1 MNPLTPNDP
10 RDDDA
15 VLDGSALDGRLRF
28 ALRELRRDDPPSTDL
43 WPGIAARI
51 AQAPQQC
58 APQKP
63 AAPAR
68 HHRLAP
74 WALAASMVLAVGIAW
89 QLRPPAAAP
98 DPASSPVSR
107 EAAALTREYEAA
119 LSELDH
125 AGPSDDAALRELDR
139 SAATI
144 RAALTRDP
152 DARFLLD
159 RLQDTYRRRLSL
171 TQRLLQA

>member
-1 MNPLTPNDP
+1 MNPLPPSDT
-10 RDDDA
+10 RDDHD
-15 VLDGSALDGRLRF
+15 ALDGRLRF
-28 ALRELRRDDPPSTDL
+28 ALRELRRDDPPATDL

-51 AQAPQQC
+51 AHAPQH
-58 APQKP
+58 APQRP
-63 AAPAR
+63 GAVATPR
-68 HHRLAP
+68 RRMVP
-74 WALAASMVLAVGIAW
+74 WALAASMALAVGIAW

-98 DPASSPVSR
+98 DPASSPVSQ

-144 RAALTRDP
+144 RAALARDP

-159 RLQDTYRRRLSL
+159 RLQHTYRRRLSL

>member
-1 MNPLTPNDP
+1 MNPLPPDAA
-10 RDDDA
+10 RDHAD
-15 VLDGSALDGRLRF
+15 ALDACALESRLRF
-28 ALRELRRDDPPSTDL
+28 ALRELRRDEPPANDL

-51 AQAPQQC
+51 AHTPQRAPR
-58 APQKP
+58 PH
-63 AAPAR
+63 AATTGQ
-68 HHRLAP
+68 RLLP

-98 DPASSPVSR
+98 DARTSPLAQ

-119 LSELDH
+119 LTELDH
-125 AGPSDDAALRELDR
+125 AGPADDAALRELDR

-144 RAALTRDP
+144 RAALARDP

-159 RLQDTYRRRLSL
+159 RLQHTYRRRLSL